1 MKNPV
6 GTICCFL
13 GALLGVLGIFLPFAT
28 AEVMGVSFSTNV
40 FRGICLV
47 WIAFAVLAIV
57 GTFIKGMAGR
67 VIALLC
73 SILAGGGFLIS
84 FFANKDLGADELGA
98 ASDMIS
104 KGIGYWL
111 LLIGGIVMI
120 LAGIVAFI
128 TGKNKEEA

>member
-1 MKNPV
+1 M
-6 GTICCFL
+6 CS
-13 GALLGVLGIFLPFAT
+13 
-28 AEVMGVSFSTNV
+28 SFSTHV

-67 VIALLC
+67 VIALIC
-73 SILAGGGFLIS
+73 SLLAGGGFLIS
-84 FFANKDLGADELGA
+84 FFANRDLGTEELGN